1 MPTGLLTTLTD
12 RMQPE
17 FVTIVQPRSRPTP
30 LSSNPALVQPRSRDV
45 PLDLGKI
52 SALNRNAD
60 GSVSLHF
67 GPKPPAGQEANWI
80 STVAGKG
87 CCPFFRCYSQEWPHF
102 EKAWKLPD
110 IENLK

>member
-1 MPTGLLTTLTD
+1 
-12 RMQPE
+12 
-17 FVTIVQPRSRPTP
+17 
-30 LSSNPALVQPRSRDV
+30 
-45 PLDLGKI
+45 
-52 SALNRNAD
+52 
-60 GSVSLHF
+60 VSLFF
-67 GPKPPAGQEANWI
+67 GLKPPAGQEANWI